1 VTDLTALA
9 HRAYAAFAERDLEA
23 IVEISHPDVEFTS
36 LTMESEGT
44 VYRGHDGIR
53 EYFERLLDVLP
64 NWRPKLEAVEEHG
77 DKGLVKARIYAT
89 PSGGSVAVEQVMW
102 QVVRFRDGLAIR
114 WDFFRTEEE
123 ARAALEADP
132 T

>member
-1 VTDLTALA
+1 MTDLTALA

-36 LTMESEGT
+36 LTMESEGMI
-44 VYRGHDGIR
+44 YRGHDGLR

-64 NWRPKLEAVEEHG
+64 DWRPKLEEVEEHG
-77 DKGLVKARIYAT
+77 DRGLVKARISAT
-89 PSGGSVAVEQVMW
+89 PSGGSVSVEQVMW
-102 QVVRFRDGLAIR
+102 QVVRFQDGLAIR

-123 ARAALEADP
+123 ARAALDA
-132 T
+132 